1 MDGLIETM
9 STSSPSRFAAP
20 VATGPRGERAN
31 AALIDHGRALERRVH
46 RVTDRIHCQLGTS
59 LGNSTLV
66 RGQSGNIIVDTG
78 DCIQHAEEQWEDL
91 SAVDARAVSALIYTH
106 GHYALGSRHYVKAGD
121 EQRLPIY
128 AHRDLLAVMGRTL
141 GDLSPFLTRRVAIQ
155 FGMFLPSD
163 GPDAM
168 PNHGLGKVFF
178 ELDRY
183 SPVPGFVRP
192 NRLLDDGQE
201 ETIDGVRF
209 QFWHAPADSEDT
221 LLIWMPDDDTVINN
235 IAWPTMFNI
244 YSLRGE
250 SFRNPLQLLP
260 GLDRILELA
269 PEHLVG
275 VHGVPISGRE
285 AVRQAVTEYRDCIQ
299 FIYDQTV
306 RGINRGLTPDEL
318 VRFVQL
324 PAALANGRLT
334 GQFYGELP
342 YHVRQVYAGLVGWFG
357 SDTAELHPLPH
368 AESSSRWLELAG
380 GAQRVLQEARGA
392 LAREDFA
399 WATELATAVRR
410 AQPGNDEARQVK
422 AQALRAMG
430 QRTTAANTRSWYLT
444 HARELEHQ
452 LDTRTPPIRFVNA
465 TTVQQMPL
473 LTYVRALRFR
483 IDPALSADA
492 THVVALQID
501 DTVFTLTLRHGMTV
515 VSAGRPAQ
523 ADAELVMTLPQWA
536 ALVAGDLAAD
546 AALAAGVRASGAAPL
561 TMAVLGAASATRTD
575 THSQLP

>member
-1 MDGLIETM
+1 MSSSSIH
-9 STSSPSRFAAP
+9 STSVQ
-20 VATGPRGERAN
+20 VATGPRGERAH
-31 AALIDHGRALERRVH
+31 AALIAHGQALERRVH

-78 DCIQHAEEQWEDL
+78 DCIQHAAEQWQDL

-121 EQRLPIY
+121 EARMPIY

-141 GDLSPFLTRRVAIQ
+141 GDLSPFLTRRVAVQ
-155 FGMFLPSD
+155 FGMFLPAD

-178 ELDRY
+178 EFDRY
-183 SPVPGFVRP
+183 SPIPGFVRP

-250 SFRNPLQLLP
+250 SFRHPLQLLP

-342 YHVRQVYAGLVGWFG
+342 YHVRQVYTGLVGWFG
-357 SDTAELHPLPH
+357 SDTAELHPLPQ
-368 AESSSRWLELAG
+368 ADSASRWLELAG

-392 LAREDFA
+392 LARGDFA

-410 AQPGNDEARQVK
+410 AQPASDEARQIK
-422 AQALRAMG
+422 AEALRAQG
-430 QRTTAANTRSWYLT
+430 QRTTAANSRSWYLT
-444 HARELEHQ
+444 HARELEQ
-452 LDTRTPPIRFVNA
+452 RLDTRQPPIRFVNA

-483 IDPALSADA
+483 IDPALSA
-492 THVVALQID
+492 TTTRVVALQID
-501 DTVFTLTLRHGMTV
+501 DTVFTLTLRHGVTV
-515 VSAGRPAQ
+515 VSMGAPAQ
-523 ADAELVMTLPQWA
+523 PDVRVELTLAQWA
-536 ALVAGDLAAD
+536 ALVAGDLRADAATASGVRTHGD
-546 AALAAGVRASGAAPL
+546 AALA
-561 TMAVLGAASATRTD
+561 TAVLDAACATRTD
-575 THSQLP
+575 SHSQLP